1 MGKMNNCEE
10 ICFAGLFVLKI
21 HTICL
26 VSVSLT
32 QYAGHAGEF
41 IQDMLPSEDRLIIA
55 CGGDGAWLG
64 LVLVLVFSV

>member
-1 MGKMNNCEE
+1 MGKINHCEE
-10 ICFAGLFVLKI
+10 LCFACLFILKM